1 MTIES
6 GALYVVAT
14 PLGNLADLS
23 VRARETLAAVA
34 WVAAEDTRHSQ
45 PLLRQVGSAA
55 KLLAAHE
62 HNEREA
68 SARIVELLAQ
78 GDAVALISDAGTPG
92 ISDPGA
98 RIVAAVRA
106 AGYRVIPL
114 PGPCAAV
121 AALSASGFDDPHFL
135 FFGFLPARP
144 GQRQQSLEALR
155 DQPWSLVFYEAPHRV
170 VECVEDLAR
179 ILGPRQVVIARE
191 LTKVFETIASL
202 SLLEAADWLR
212 QDGNRQ
218 RGEFVLV
225 VSGAPA
231 SAEDGESERVL
242 RLLLDD
248 GLPVS
253 QAAKL
258 AAAITGSGRKGLYER
273 ALALRA
279 LNSDPAT

>member
-1 MTIES
+1 
-6 GALYVVAT
+6 
-14 PLGNLADLS
+14 
-23 VRARETLAAVA
+23 
-34 WVAAEDTRHSQ
+34 
-45 PLLRQVGSAA
+45 
-55 KLLAAHE
+55 
-62 HNEREA
+62 
-68 SARIVELLAQ
+68 ELLAQ

-202 SLLEAADWLR
+202 PLLEAADWLR

-231 SAEDGESERVL
+231 SPEDGESERVL